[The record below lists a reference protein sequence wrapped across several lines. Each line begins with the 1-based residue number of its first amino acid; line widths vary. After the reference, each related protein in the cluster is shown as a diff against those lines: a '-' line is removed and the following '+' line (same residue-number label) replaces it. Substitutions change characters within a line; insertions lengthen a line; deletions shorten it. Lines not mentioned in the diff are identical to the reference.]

1 MKQIM
6 VRKTGAVRL
15 TSLAHPM
22 YGSTCGGG
30 GGSRGGIGGA
40 PGTQIP

>member
-22 YGSTCGGG
+22 YAGTCGGG
-30 GGSRGGIGGA
+30 GTRGGIGGG
-40 PGTQIP
+40 GTQIP